1 MGIRLT
7 PEIEEMVQTLVR
19 SGNYANESE
28 VVREALGL
36 LWKRDR
42 LRREIAEGLAQLDR
56 GEKIDS
62 EDVFRELDAKVAG
75 IAGAEQ

>member
-1 MGIRLT
+1 MGIEIT

-19 SGNYANESE
+19 SGNYANEAE
-28 VVREALGL
+28 VVHEALEL

-42 LRREIAEGLAQLDR
+42 LRREIAEGLAQLDL